1 MKTPLSTTIRR
12 SLRFTF
18 DEACSFMLAF
28 TVLAPWTAIEYTKD
42 TVFVVL
48 DTVEEHSATEAYA
61 SSYSEV
67 TSTVT
72 SNGRTVSRSASDSG
86 DTSSSVS
93 ITNSVQNGKNGA
105 DGKDGAD
112 GEDGTNGMDGQD
124 GKNGQDGVKGV
135 ELSHDK
141 VATMDIGRLER
152 LKLLLEQL
160 FELLMKVRTGI

>member
-1 MKTPLSTTIRR
+1 METPLSTTIRR

-105 DGKDGAD
+105 DG
-112 GEDGTNGMDGQD
+112 EDGTNGMDGQD